1 MSQKLRVKSIKL
13 ETFGHETEDEE
24 KVIKALLN
32 VVPEKLRNIVNLTM
46 LIVKGHFN
54 NKIKVFKIKVENP
67 LANEALDYIVKS
79 LSRDDK
85 EFIRNTIDMRFNRGV
100 LYMRFNKQ
108 KAYLGSLVL
117 TDYSDDIIKTE
128 IVFNPR
134 AKDKEL
140 IAQWANRMFNTN
152 NRVKQCSNM

>member
-1 MSQKLRVKSIKL
+1 MSQKLRVRSIKL

-32 VVPEKLRNIVNLTM
+32 IVPERLRNIINLTM
-46 LIVKGHFN
+46 LTVKGHFN
-54 NKIKVFKIKVENP
+54 NKIKVFKVKVENL
-67 LANEALDYIVKS
+67 LANETLDYIIKS

-100 LYMRFNKQ
+100 LYIRFDKQ
-108 KAYLGSLVL
+108 KAYLGSLEL

-134 AKDKEL
+134 VKDKES
-140 IAQWANRMFNTN
+140 IVQWANKIFNTN
-152 NRVKQCSNM
+152 NRVK

>member
-32 VVPEKLRNIVNLTM
+32 IVPDKLRNTINLEVLT
-46 LIVKGHFN
+46 VRGHFN

-67 LANEALDYIVKS
+67 LANEALDYIIKN

-85 EFIRNTIDMRFNRGV
+85 EFIKNTIDMRFNRGV

-108 KAYLGSLVL
+108 KAYFGNLALV
-117 TDYSDDIIKTE
+117 DYSDDIIKTE

-134 AKDKEL
+134 VKDKEF
-140 IAQWANRMFNTN
+140 IMQWINKVFNTN
-152 NRVKQCSNM
+152 NKVKVMQ